1 MPLLISHLVN
11 VDSERKL
18 EFSRVLFRINYNLG
32 NSSTE
37 SNGIKLRSDFIKL
50 LEQAYHQRKYG
61 EAVNLGYEAVKE
73 CPDDSSARNFL
84 IKALI
89 QEERWQAAQDQLND
103 LFPTDELRNVHF
115 LTGFMLRKMGK
126 AKLAIA
132 EFLKSEQ
139 HGRKGVG
146 IQREIAHCYIMLND
160 YPSARKHISNALGFQ
175 PNNSHIIDMIT
186 KLEIKVGNEREAKEH
201 LGKLELIDE
210 PRHYNMR
217 ASAFNLKFGRPE
229 EALKFSELSIT
240 DGGSSFFAGRV
251 QHIKTL
257 IVLKRFDDARTE
269 ISRLDIDWKNQKS
282 DVKTALHCSLA
293 IAENNYKMAYT
304 MSNRFS
310 IQSSDQAKGFKK
322 KVCSALVKD
331 VSIPFEERKKYQT
344 ELNSLSNV
352 NEFDLVDIEG

>member
-1 MPLLISHLVN
+1 M
-11 VDSERKL
+11 R
-18 EFSRVLFRINYNLG
+18 
-32 NSSTE
+32 
-37 SNGIKLRSDFIKL
+37 NGEI
-50 LEQAYHQRKYG
+50 G
-61 EAVNLGYEAVKE
+61 G
-73 CPDDSSARNFL
+73 
-84 IKALI
+84 
-89 QEERWQAAQDQLND
+89 
-103 LFPTDELRNVHF
+103 
-115 LTGFMLRKMGK
+115 
-126 AKLAIA
+126 
-132 EFLKSEQ
+132 EFLE
-139 HGRKGVG
+139 VP
-146 IQREIAHCYIMLND
+146 IMLND